1 MNRDHESARTPQDQ
15 TEQVELQT
23 AATQPAQGEQ
33 QTQLAQ
39 VEQPIQPAATFNG
52 APLTAAPGA
61 TIAAAL
67 IGSGRQ
73 SWRTTR
79 GGAARGLF
87 CGIGV
92 CFDCIVTIDGESG
105 QRACMI
111 PLANGMTITSADA

>member
-1 MNRDHESARTPQDQ
+1 MNRDHESTCTPQDR

-23 AATQPAQGEQ
+23 AATQPAQREQ
-33 QTQLAQ
+33 QTQPK
-39 VEQPIQPAATFNG
+39 QPMQPAATFNG